1 MRLVGSTDGVDSDDV
16 GIVLEAF
23 PASDR
28 SRRNIL
34 HVDPSRDVI
43 HYNDYYDDDEN
54 NYNNNADDNH
64 NKTRDRS

>member
-28 SRRNIL
+28 PRRNIL
-34 HVDPSRDVI
+34 HVDPLRDVI

-54 NYNNNADDNH
+54 NNNADDYH